1 MGKQRDKK
9 KSIKKSGHLLSKIF
23 IPMIVLAVMQIII
36 LIIALIASG
45 EFSYLRRNSYSFIS
59 EKAENRKNNVEVR
72 LNQIAVIT
80 NDSAGEINN
89 IVKESLGKKNKKAA
103 DIGNDKELDKF
114 IIRETAGSLI
124 KLIRNAN
131 INDAYIILESDGLYD
146 SDGKK
151 QRTGLY
157 LRDTDVNNNSVLDNK
172 DIFVEMGSSEIS
184 HSMKLSLDS
193 EWALYADMTDEQQ
206 FAFYYNA
213 IENAKDNPN
222 LSMDLLGYWS
232 RFSKISDNAKES
244 FKYTIPLISDDGEV
258 YGVLGIGLFDKTLQ
272 QNMPS
277 KDFMNDSA
285 CYLFA
290 VDLNDDEIY
299 KIVMHSGPAYVRLFG
314 EDTDIKIGKKD
325 KYGLYSFL
333 DSTKADS
340 VGSFYEVSLYKK
352 GSPYK
357 YQKWILVCIAD
368 KTAVLK
374 PYTTIIKTLVLSL
387 LISFFISVLLSF
399 VISGLINSPVK
410 KMIKRLN
417 SNRQVKNIISF
428 EPSGIEEI
436 DKLGEAVSNL
446 QKHVVEDAYRLS
458 KIISMA
464 GNGIGV
470 FMYDLALKEFFVG
483 ESLVKLLDFDIQQE
497 GDITLRAKIFWKML
511 EEVDKDNLIKDSRIF
526 VDENV
531 NSERI
536 ELQYTDSKKDETRW
550 IRVNMY
556 KDTNSI
562 VCLMQDITDS
572 VIEMKKIEYER
583 DYDITTGLLNRRA
596 FYYKLS
602 RVFSDKNLLK
612 TAACF
617 MFDLDNLKYVNDT
630 YGHDFG
636 DDYIKTAAGVFRQ
649 FEYENSIVSRLSG
662 DEFVLFFYGYDGKD
676 EIRRIKNELY
686 DKLRESFCVLP
697 DGAHYKM
704 RASGGVSWYPYDAE
718 DSDLLIKYADFA
730 MYTVKHSTKGNIG
743 EFDEVAYRND
753 SVLVN
758 GIEELNR
765 IIDEGSIRYAFQSI
779 VSARTGEIY
788 GYEALMRPISE
799 KLNTPLEFIRIAKA
813 DAKLN
818 EVEKLTWCYGL
829 KYYKEQVE
837 KGNIDKD
844 AKIFLNTIPN
854 NMIDDDCI
862 KEIEHEYADYL
873 HNIVVEILESEQT
886 NDDYINKKKEVLAS
900 WNGILALD
908 DFGTG
913 YNSEYALLELKPDL
927 IKIDRSLIS
936 GCDKDISRTNMIRDI
951 VNIAKR
957 GNIVVLA
964 EGIETYDE
972 MKTVINCGVD
982 LLQGFYLSKPLYE
995 PDSLS
1000 VERKSEILELRK
1012 NNQQ

>member
-1 MGKQRDKK
+1 MSKQRDKK

-23 IPMIVLAVMQIII
+23 IPMIVLVVMQIII

-59 EKAENRKNNVEVR
+59 EKAENRKNNVEGR

-89 IVKESLGKKNKKAA
+89 IVKESLGKKNKKVA

-206 FAFYYNA
+206 FAFYYNT
-213 IENAKDNPN
+213 IDNAKDNPN

-290 VDLNDDEIY
+290 VDLNDDETY

-325 KYGLYSFL
+325 KYGLYSFS

-873 HNIVVEILESEQT
+873 HNIVIEILESEQT

-964 EGIETYDE
+964 EGIETYEE